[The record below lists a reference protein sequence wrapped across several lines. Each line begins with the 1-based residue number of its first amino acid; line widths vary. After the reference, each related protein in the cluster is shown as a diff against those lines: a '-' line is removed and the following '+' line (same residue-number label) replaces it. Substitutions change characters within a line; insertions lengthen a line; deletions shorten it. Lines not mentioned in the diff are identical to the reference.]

1 MPPRQ
6 YGLNESG
13 ARSLLRLRCSQHIDH
28 RRTTDSYG
36 EKPAPTQVCLG
47 VESDAGAQTGDCHRP
62 PRSVYESATAWA
74 ALPRWRAQGGS
85 MADRNHYAPRAAQRG
100 GAMQQDVAIR
110 CAQRRPRVSY
120 TSAATPPLR
129 TLSANW
135 GLRVG
140 SRMLPSSAH
149 CVAETIEKREHRF
162 KVSWYLCGSSGRSQL
177 LPPGRP
183 RVSLPWFRHRRPKA
197 SRTAG
202 ASCGASSRLF

>member
-1 MPPRQ
+1 MQ
-6 YGLNESG
+6 ASSCGQVG
-13 ARSLLRLRCSQHIDH
+13 AGEGDLAPKLSRVHACLPNCLRERWGS
-28 RRTTDSYG
+28 
-36 EKPAPTQVCLG
+36 
-47 VESDAGAQTGDCHRP
+47 P
-62 PRSVYESATAWA
+62 PRSTNLIFYLIFDLIFDHAEHLGYPTRAKLRQKCSDERTQQLYGRPKIT
-74 ALPRWRAQGGS
+74 LPPVRLRG
-85 MADRNHYAPRAAQRG
+85 G
-100 GAMQQDVAIR
+100 GAMQQDAAIR

-149 CVAETIEKREHRF
+149 CVAEAIEKRGHRF
-162 KVSWYLCGSSGRSQL
+162 KVSWYLCGSSGRSKL
-177 LPPGRP
+177 LQPSGP

>member
-1 MPPRQ
+1 MRACLP
-6 YGLNESG
+6 NC
-13 ARSLLRLRCSQHIDH
+13 LRRPWGS
-28 RRTTDSYG
+28 
-36 EKPAPTQVCLG
+36 
-47 VESDAGAQTGDCHRP
+47 P
-62 PRSVYESATAWA
+62 PRSTSHAEHLGYPT
-74 ALPRWRAQGGS
+74 RAKLRQKCSDERTQQLYGRPKSLCPPCGS
-85 MADRNHYAPRAAQRG
+85 EGG
-100 GAMQQDVAIR
+100 GAMQQDAAIR

-120 TSAATPPLR
+120 TSAATPPSR

-149 CVAETIEKREHRF
+149 CVAEAIEKREHRF

>member
-1 MPPRQ
+1 MRACLP
-6 YGLNESG
+6 NC
-13 ARSLLRLRCSQHIDH
+13 LRRPWGS
-28 RRTTDSYG
+28 
-36 EKPAPTQVCLG
+36 
-47 VESDAGAQTGDCHRP
+47 P
-62 PRSVYESATAWA
+62 PRSTSHAEHLGYPTRAKLRQKCSDERTQQLYGRPKIT
-74 ALPRWRAQGGS
+74 LPPVRLRG
-85 MADRNHYAPRAAQRG
+85 G
-100 GAMQQDVAIR
+100 GAMQQDAAIR
-110 CAQRRPRVSY
+110 CAKRRPRVSY

-149 CVAETIEKREHRF
+149 CVAEAIEKRGHRF

>member
-1 MPPRQ
+1 MRACLP
-6 YGLNESG
+6 NC
-13 ARSLLRLRCSQHIDH
+13 LRRPWGS
-28 RRTTDSYG
+28 
-36 EKPAPTQVCLG
+36 
-47 VESDAGAQTGDCHRP
+47 P
-62 PRSVYESATAWA
+62 PRSTSHAEHLGYPT
-74 ALPRWRAQGGS
+74 RAKLRQKCSDERTQQLYGRPKSLCPPCGS
-85 MADRNHYAPRAAQRG
+85 EG

-149 CVAETIEKREHRF
+149 CVAEAIEKREHRF
-162 KVSWYLCGSSGRSQL
+162 KVSWYLCGSSGRSKL